1 MNKMKNNQIA
11 LLVVVVSMLSCSNGA
26 KTEQV
31 KSETNQKKE
40 CCSKETGA
48 GAMETISDESLFN
61 ISSQWQTQKKQTF
74 AFNGLKGKTTITA
87 MIFTSCQSAC
97 PRIMAD
103 LKNIESGLNAE
114 EMKQVQFLLVTMDPE
129 RDTPGRLSTFKR
141 EHQLNDNWTLVCS
154 DEDATTEIAN
164 VLGVRIKKLSGGGFD
179 HSNTIF
185 VLNTN
190 GVITYKK
197 DGLGGAQTET
207 IAAIKSLQ
215 Q

>member
-1 MNKMKNNQIA
+1 MKIMQIA
-11 LLVVVVSMLSCSNGA
+11 LLVVVVSMVSCSNGA

-31 KSETNQKKE
+31 KTVTTQKKE
-40 CCSKETGA
+40 CCSKETSA
-48 GAMETISDESLFN
+48 GATPRTSDESIFN
-61 ISSQWQTQKKQTF
+61 ISSQWQTQKKQ
-74 AFNGLKGKTTITA
+74 AFEFSDLKEKISIVA
-87 MIFTSCQSAC
+87 MIFTSCESAC

-103 LKNIESGLNAE
+103 LKNIESALSAE
-114 EMKQVQFLLVTMDPE
+114 EMKKVQFLLVTMDPE
-129 RDTPGRLSTFKR
+129 RDTPGRLSAFKNG
-141 EHQLNDNWTLVCS
+141 HQLNDNWTLICS
-154 DEDATTEIAN
+154 DEDATMEIAN

-197 DGLGGAQTET
+197 DGLGGEQTEA

-215 Q
+215 L